1 MPLNDDCFNNV
12 SFIEEVKNA
21 YKNHASNKDEACR
34 ILDAY
39 IEDVFHFNA
48 GIFTLSIINALLP
61 VKFFDK
67 IDKLEVYSFIAENKG
82 IIYTDN

>member
-1 MPLNDDCFNNV
+1 MSDDCFNNV
-12 SFIEEVKNA
+12 SFIEEIKSA
-21 YKNHASNKDEACR
+21 YKNHASNKEEACR

-39 IEDVFHFNA
+39 IEDVFSFNA
-48 GIFTLSIINALLP
+48 GIFTMSIINALLP

-67 IDKLEVYSFIAENKG
+67 IDKLEVYSFIAQNKG